1 MLMRK
6 TPSPFLS
13 TTFFALLAGGVSN
26 AAVIQI
32 AVEADTYIRNDA
44 AGPNTINDGDADN
57 EIIIGVNGSSTA
69 ELRGLLR
76 FDLAPLLGMMGG
88 TINSVTLTGTTRTGA
103 PGGQNATPST
113 LTLDVFD
120 YGFEFV
126 EANASFNNPAGNGAD
141 TTAGGTVGTLL
152 STESVLNPASLPSGQ
167 SVVFGDSAA
176 FRTAVS
182 DQLAGDLTLNL
193 LVIGTSNTDQSFL
206 RFDDEDRPNPFLL
219 TVDIVPEPSSALLAA
234 LGSLLVLRRRQR

>member
-1 MLMRK
+1 MTIHSLPNTMLMRK

-76 FDLAPLLGMMGG
+76 FDLAPLLGMGWHHQQ
-88 TINSVTLTGTTRTGA
+88 RD
-103 PGGQNATPST
+103 P
-113 LTLDVFD
+113 
-120 YGFEFV
+120 
-126 EANASFNNPAGNGAD
+126 
-141 TTAGGTVGTLL
+141 
-152 STESVLNPASLPSGQ
+152 
-167 SVVFGDSAA
+167 
-176 FRTAVS
+176 
-182 DQLAGDLTLNL
+182 
-193 LVIGTSNTDQSFL
+193 
-206 RFDDEDRPNPFLL
+206 DRHHAHRGP
-219 TVDIVPEPSSALLAA
+219 
-234 LGSLLVLRRRQR
+234 RRAECDPVHPDPRCF